1 MNKVERHEI
10 AFDGWQKAQ
19 FLTLGREVFE
29 AALLSED
36 EKPEVTLMG

>member
-19 FLTLGREVFE
+19 FLALGREVFE
-29 AALLSED
+29 AAHLSSD
-36 EKPEVTLMG
+36 EKARATLKG